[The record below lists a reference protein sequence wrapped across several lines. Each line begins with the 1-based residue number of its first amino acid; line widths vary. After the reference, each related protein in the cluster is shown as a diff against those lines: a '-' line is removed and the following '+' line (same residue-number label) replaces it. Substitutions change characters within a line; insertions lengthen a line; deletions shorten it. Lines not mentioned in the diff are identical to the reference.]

1 MAACR
6 TPKPENDSSRTL
18 MTCGHNQVRIEP
30 AEKNLLAH
38 RYLAVRQ
45 AFHD

>member
-1 MAACR
+1 
-6 TPKPENDSSRTL
+6 
-18 MTCGHNQVRIEP
+18 MTGAYNQVRIEA